1 MSEDLLKEFTELLG
15 NSVEITPTKV
25 RVTNPSVFKSKVHL
39 LAEASALEK
48 GAKQATARYIVR
60 AAAADLGIYPASIND
75 LYMGRS
81 KGIVP
86 LNFTVPEMNLRV
98 LAFDCARA
106 VFRTAVKMDSA
117 AMIFEI
123 ARSEM
128 GYTDQK
134 PAEYTT
140 SVLAAAIAEG
150 YKGPVFIQGD
160 HFQASAKK
168 YAADSKAEVDGL
180 KALIR
185 EALAAGFY
193 NIDIDT
199 STLVDINKPT
209 IPEQQALNVKL
220 SAEFTAYIR
229 SQQPKGVTVSVGGEI
244 GEVGGHNSTE
254 AELRG
259 YLDGYNAELA
269 KLAKGATGLSK
280 ISIQTGTSHG
290 GVVLPDGS
298 IAKVNVDFNILK
310 ELSRVARSDYG
321 LGGTVQHGAS
331 TLPEDAFG
339 KFVEY
344 EACEVHLATNFAN
357 MFFDLIPESLRDE
370 MYAYLREHN
379 SADRKP
385 DMTEEQFYYKVRKN
399 AIGAFKAKS
408 WKLSQTDRDKIDK
421 AWEAKFDML
430 FHAMKIGG
438 THAIVEKVVKT
449 PVVVP
454 PLSDYLGESGTV
466 GDVKDLAD

>member
-1 MSEDLLKEFTELLG
+1 
-15 NSVEITPTKV
+15 
-25 RVTNPSVFKSKVHL
+25 
-39 LAEASALEK
+39 
-48 GAKQATARYIVR
+48 
-60 AAAADLGIYPASIND
+60 
-75 LYMGRS
+75 
-81 KGIVP
+81 
-86 LNFTVPEMNLRV
+86 
-98 LAFDCARA
+98 
-106 VFRTAVKMDSA
+106 
-117 AMIFEI
+117 
-123 ARSEM
+123 
-128 GYTDQK
+128 
-134 PAEYTT
+134 
-140 SVLAAAIAEG
+140 
-150 YKGPVFIQGD
+150 
-160 HFQASAKK
+160 
-168 YAADSKAEVDGL
+168 
-180 KALIR
+180 
-185 EALAAGFY
+185 
-193 NIDIDT
+193 
-199 STLVDINKPT
+199 
-209 IPEQQALNVKL
+209 
-220 SAEFTAYIR
+220 
-229 SQQPKGVTVSVGGEI
+229 
-244 GEVGGHNSTE
+244 
-254 AELRG
+254 
-259 YLDGYNAELA
+259 
-269 KLAKGATGLSK
+269 
-280 ISIQTGTSHG
+280 
-290 GVVLPDGS
+290 
-298 IAKVNVDFNILK
+298 VDFNILK

>member
-1 MSEDLLKEFTELLG
+1 MSEDLIKEFTELLG
-15 NSVEITPTKV
+15 NSLEITPTKV
-25 RVTNPSVFKSKVHL
+25 RVVNPSVFKSKVHL
-39 LAEASALEK
+39 LAEASAL
-48 GAKQATARYIVR
+48 GTGVRQATARYITR

-75 LYMGRS
+75 LYMGRG

-86 LNFTVPEMNLRV
+86 LNFTVPAMNLRV
-98 LAFDCARA
+98 LAFDCAKA

-134 PAEYTT
+134 PVEYTT
-140 SVLAAAIAEG
+140 SILAAAIAEG

-160 HFQASAKK
+160 HFQASLKK
-168 YAADSKAEVDGL
+168 YTTDPKSEVDAL

-199 STLVDINKPT
+199 STLVDIKKAT

-229 SQQPKGVTVSVGGEI
+229 SQQPTGVTVSVGGEI

-254 AELRG
+254 PELRG

-298 IAKVNVDFNILK
+298 IAKVNVDFEILK
-310 ELSRVARSDYG
+310 HLSRVGRSDYG

-344 EACEVHLATNFAN
+344 EACEVHLATNFTN
-357 MFFDLIPESLRDE
+357 MFFDLIPASLKDE
-370 MYAYLREHN
+370 MYAYLKEHF

-399 AIGAFKAKS
+399 AIGPFKAKS
-408 WKLSQTDRDKIDK
+408 WNLPQDARDEIGK

-430 FHAMKIGG
+430 FHKLEIGG
-438 THAIVEKVVKT
+438 TRSIVEKVVKS
-449 PVVVP
+449 PVIVP
-454 PLSDYLGESGTV
+454 PLKDYLGEAGAV